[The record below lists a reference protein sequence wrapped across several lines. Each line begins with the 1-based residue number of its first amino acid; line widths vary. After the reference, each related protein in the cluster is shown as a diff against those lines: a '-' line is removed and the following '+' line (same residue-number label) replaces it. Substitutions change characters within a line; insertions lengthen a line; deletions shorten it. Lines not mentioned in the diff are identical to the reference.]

1 MTLKKLYVIF
11 DLVKQEEVRET
22 MSAIQEKELSAEIKL
37 KLVRDIIG
45 MFSKQGISYRQSF
58 ELLDSVKEELQKL
71 PLTEFQR

>member
-1 MTLKKLYVIF
+1 MG
-11 DLVKQEEVRET
+11 
-22 MSAIQEKELSAEIKL
+22 AIQEKELSAEIKL